1 MSNWLGLI
9 IASLYVFIII
19 GLAEGLRR
27 WRGWGSEFTR
37 KVVHIG
43 VGMLI
48 WAVPWLFDSW
58 LPFVAT
64 SAFFAGLT
72 FLDNRYHFFPSMA
85 SKDDQHN
92 WGTFYFPI
100 AAAVVVYLL
109 WDRPPLMV
117 ATLMPLTWGDGMAEV
132 VGRTFGRNRYTIFGH
147 TRSLQGSLAF
157 LGFGFL
163 FTWLALIA
171 VPGPPALTAGAA
183 FLPALVTVV
192 LATGVEAIA
201 IRGSDNLLVT
211 AVALLVLGFWPF

>member
-1 MSNWLGLI
+1 MSNWLGLVV
-9 IASLYVFIII
+9 ASLYVFTII
-19 GLAEGLRR
+19 GLAEALRR

-48 WAVPWLFDSW
+48 WAVPWLFNSP

-64 SAFFAGLT
+64 SVFFAGLT

-85 SKDDQHN
+85 SKDDQNN

-109 WDRPPLMV
+109 WARPPLMV
-117 ATLMPLTWGDGMAEV
+117 AALMPLTWGDGMAEV

-147 TRSLQGSLAF
+147 TRSLEGSLAF

-163 FTWLALIA
+163 FTWLALTAI
-171 VPGPPALTAGAA
+171 PGLPELTAGAA
-183 FLPALVTVV
+183 LLPAIVTVT
-192 LATGVEAIA
+192 LAAGVEAVA

-211 AVALLVLGFWPF
+211 AVALLVLGFWSF